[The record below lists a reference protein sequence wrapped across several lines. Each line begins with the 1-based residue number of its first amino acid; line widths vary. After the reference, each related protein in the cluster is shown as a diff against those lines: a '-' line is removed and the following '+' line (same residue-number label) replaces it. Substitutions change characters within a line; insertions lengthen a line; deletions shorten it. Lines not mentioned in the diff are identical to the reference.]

1 MMNKLAGFFVG
12 LVGLALAVSSN
23 GALAAT
29 ECNGVISGTIV
40 DGVVVNAGDFCL
52 LGGAHISG
60 GVRVN
65 QGGILIACASTIEG
79 GIVANGAANLLIG
92 AGKDEEGPP
101 VNTFCPGNV
110 INGAVQIS
118 NTGPGV
124 LSPAPS
130 IALERNAING
140 AVHLT
145 GNQGPIVVSTEV
157 NPVVSARCRKLKVRC
172 IQGVDDKR
180 AVVDALSKELG
191 IPHSAMAFVGND
203 VNDLPALTCVGL
215 PIVVADAHPDVHGH
229 AQLQTQRP
237 GGHGAVR
244 ELCDLIARSHQPQ
257 AGS

>member
-1 MMNKLAGFFVG
+1 MMNRLAGFFVG

-145 GNQGPIVVSTEV
+145 GNQGPIVVSTDTIAGGLFCSGNTFDLDDEHMMGGTP
-157 NPVVSARCRKLKVRC
+157 PVVTGPIRCNF
-172 IQGVDDKR
+172 G
-180 AVVDALSKELG
+180 E
-191 IPHSAMAFVGND
+191 
-203 VNDLPALTCVGL
+203 
-215 PIVVADAHPDVHGH
+215 
-229 AQLQTQRP
+229 
-237 GGHGAVR
+237 
-244 ELCDLIARSHQPQ
+244 
-257 AGS
+257 

>member
-1 MMNKLAGFFVG
+1 MNKLAGFFVG

-110 INGAVQIS
+110 INGAVRIN
-118 NTGPGV
+118 NTGTG
-124 LSPAPS
+124 LIAPAPS
-130 IALERNAING
+130 IAVERSTLNG
-140 AVHLT
+140 GLSLI
-145 GNQGPIVVSTEV
+145 GNQGQMAIAGNRISGHLFCSGNLFKADDEGMKNIVSGQVSCTF
-157 NPVVSARCRKLKVRC
+157 K
-172 IQGVDDKR
+172 
-180 AVVDALSKELG
+180 
-191 IPHSAMAFVGND
+191 
-203 VNDLPALTCVGL
+203 
-215 PIVVADAHPDVHGH
+215 
-229 AQLQTQRP
+229 
-237 GGHGAVR
+237 
-244 ELCDLIARSHQPQ
+244 
-257 AGS
+257 